1 MGEEAVGSRVRTHR
15 HPADL
20 RPQVPEVQC
29 GCGAHRQLLQNVL
42 ILQGLALCREA
53 GHSSGA
59 TQAFAHCHRGAQGW
73 SSNSCTHWG
82 PGGGTGG
89 QGTTADLRG
98 EQGVT
103 AHSLVG
109 PQGPHSSSN
118 REQASVAVWLQ
129 DTARKSTGRAGC
141 CPSENQARA
150 FLPVATWGRCNR
162 QAQKVLGSTMGISAG
177 PRGRGCQ
184 EGSHPEAP
192 AQRGCRRQCGW
203 ALDLRLLVKR
213 FLISAMVAWGST

>member
-109 PQGPHSSSN
+109 PKDPTAPPTENKPLWLCGSRTQPGRALAELDVVLPKTKQGHSYQWPHGGAATGKPRKSWAPLWASLPALGGEAA
-118 REQASVAVWLQ
+118 RRGPTQRPLPRGAAGGSVAGPW
-129 DTARKSTGRAGC
+129 TY
-141 CPSENQARA
+141 
-150 FLPVATWGRCNR
+150 
-162 QAQKVLGSTMGISAG
+162 GS
-177 PRGRGCQ
+177 
-184 EGSHPEAP
+184 
-192 AQRGCRRQCGW
+192 
-203 ALDLRLLVKR
+203 
-213 FLISAMVAWGST
+213 

>member
-1 MGEEAVGSRVRTHR
+1 MGSRASTHR

-29 GCGAHRQLLQNVL
+29 GCGAHRQLLQNIL

-59 TQAFAHCHRGAQGW
+59 TQAFAHRHRGAQGW

-82 PGGGTGG
+82 PGGGTDG

-103 AHSLVG
+103 AHSLGG
-109 PQGPHSSSN
+109 PKDPTAPATESK
-118 REQASVAVWLQ
+118 ASATCGSRTQ
-129 DTARKSTGRAGC
+129 PGRALAGAGC

-177 PRGRGCQ
+177 PGGRGCQ

>member
-1 MGEEAVGSRVRTHR
+1 MGEAVGSRVRTHR

-29 GCGAHRQLLQNVL
+29 GRGAHRQLLQNVL

-59 TQAFAHCHRGAQGW
+59 TPALTHRG
-73 SSNSCTHWG
+73 
-82 PGGGTGG
+82 PGVGAELYSLGSRRRDWRAGYHCG
-89 QGTTADLRG
+89 SAGRAASQHTAWRGLR
-98 EQGVT
+98 T
-103 AHSLVG
+103 
-109 PQGPHSSSN
+109 HSSSN
-118 REQASVAVWLQ
+118 LGQGSGLCGSRTQP
-129 DTARKSTGRAGC
+129 GRALAEAGS

-150 FLPVATWGRCNR
+150 FLPVATRGRCNR

-177 PRGRGCQ
+177 TRGRGCQ
-184 EGSHPEAP
+184 EGSHPQAP
-192 AQRGCRRQCGW
+192 APRGCGRQCGR
-203 ALDLRLLVKR
+203 ALHLRLLVKR